1 MTSRKALILML
12 VLIAGGLVGIGAF
25 QAYFPNRETAWAI
38 GAAWGLVG
46 LIHLAIYWIQL
57 SESRLGETLLIPAL
71 FRLVGLPLILV
82 GLVVGLRPVLSW
94 FLAGFVT
101 ALVVFMSLQVFLV
114 LRNLRRHA

>member
-1 MTSRKALILML
+1 MTSWKDLVLML
-12 VLIAGGLVGIGAF
+12 TLIAGGVVGIGAF
-25 QAYFPNRETAWAI
+25 QAYFPNRETAWAV
-38 GAAWGLVG
+38 GVAWALVG

-57 SESRLGETLLIPAL
+57 SQSRLGEVVLIPVF

-94 FLAGFVT
+94 FLAGFLAAV
-101 ALVVFMSLQVFLV
+101 VVFMSLQVVLV